1 MVRRRVVTRF
11 LGMAG
16 MLLAAVLLSI
26 GIAPVAASAAP
37 KAPPKPTQIQIAGKD
52 IKDKIV
58 ITAADQSG
66 LFQTLLS
73 EVGWLATAAPQTTA
87 PQVKKLGPKYT
98 VTVLVKNSPQQV
110 YDLYP
115 LATGGPRA
123 HRPAR
128 QPTGKKVDGWFYGR
142 LSMTQTL
149 RYSGVPG
156 LKAKPDVV
164 SGGIGGGVVE
174 GLEVDQAEP
183 APSLQDV
190 LAEMQRL
197 FLLNGAVLVVIA
209 FGLAGIA
216 FLIRRKV

>member
-1 MVRRRVVTRF
+1 VVRRVVPRF

-16 MLLAAVLLSI
+16 MLLAGVLLSF
-26 GIAPVAASAAP
+26 GVAPVAASAAP
-37 KAPPKPTQIQIAGKD
+37 KAPPKPTAVQIAGKD
-52 IKDKIV
+52 IKQPIV
-58 ITAADQSG
+58 ITAADQSA

-73 EVGWLATAAPQTTA
+73 EVGWLASASPQTTA

-98 VTVLVKNSPQQV
+98 VTVLAKNSPQQV

-123 HRPAR
+123 HRPAK

-142 LSMTQTL
+142 LSMGQSL
-149 RYSGVPG
+149 RVSGVPG
-156 LKAKPDVV
+156 LKTKPDVV
-164 SGGIGGGVVE
+164 TGGIGGGVAE
-174 GLEVDQAEP
+174 GLEEDKAEA
-183 APSLQDV
+183 APTLPEF

-197 FLLNGAVLVVIA
+197 FLLNGAVLMIIA

>member
-1 MVRRRVVTRF
+1 
-11 LGMAG
+11 MAG
-16 MLLAAVLLSI
+16 MLLAGAVLSI

-37 KAPPKPTQIQIAGKD
+37 AAPKAPPKPTVVQIAGKD

-58 ITAADQSG
+58 ITSADQSQ
-66 LFQTLLS
+66 LFQALVS
-73 EVGWLATAAPQTTA
+73 EVGWLANASPQTTA
-87 PQVKKLGPKYT
+87 PQVKRLGPKYT
-98 VTVLVKNSPQQV
+98 VTVLVKNTPQQV

-142 LSMTQTL
+142 MTMAQTL
-149 RYSGVPG
+149 RVAGVPG

-164 SGGIGGGVVE
+164 TGGIGGGVAQ

-183 APSLQDV
+183 APSVQDV
-190 LAEMQRL
+190 MAEMQRL
-197 FLLNGAVLVVIA
+197 YLLNGAVLVVIA